1 MSVCRSDFSVAHG
14 GENDIN
20 RHMDTAKHKRYANA
34 AQEQRKLTNFS
45 ASLATK
51 NFGKKVVEVEL
62 NFSDFLIEHNLP
74 LSTAGHSG
82 KLFRNIFPNSKIVN
96 KFQRCCTNTTNMLT
110 GAVANQITSDLKEEL
125 LLTCQHEIATGGSRD
140 EDDKFLLVLV
150 RHVDKDSAMIV
161 ISLLDMLNTNSGS
174 TAQQIYDVCNEV
186 REAFPLDQH
195 NWVFL

>member
-1 MSVCRSDFSVAHG
+1 MARNSTIHDVINSNWLRNPRKVKVLLAKGLAKEAMSVCRSDFSVAHG

-20 RHMDTAKHKRYANA
+20 RHMDTAKHKGYANA

-125 LLTCQHEIATGGSRD
+125 LLTC
-140 EDDKFLLVLV
+140 
-150 RHVDKDSAMIV
+150 
-161 ISLLDMLNTNSGS
+161 
-174 TAQQIYDVCNEV
+174 
-186 REAFPLDQH
+186 
-195 NWVFL
+195 